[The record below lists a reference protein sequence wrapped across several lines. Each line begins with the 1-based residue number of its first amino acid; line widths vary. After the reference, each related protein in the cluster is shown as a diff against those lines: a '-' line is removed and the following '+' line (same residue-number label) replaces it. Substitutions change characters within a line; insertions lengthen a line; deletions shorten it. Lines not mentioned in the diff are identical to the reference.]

1 MPSIFEKLDNNQ
13 VKLTMTISP
22 EDFEAGLQKAY
33 LKGRGKIN
41 MPGFRAGKAPRKVI
55 ETAYGKEAFY
65 EDAVNEILPEAYETA
80 IVQHNLDVVSRPQF
94 DAESMDKETGAV
106 ITATF
111 DIKPELEISNYLG
124 LKYKKPE
131 ETATDEEI
139 NAAIQ
144 QELQK
149 NSRMVQVTERS
160 VIDGDVANIDFEGF
174 VDGTAFEGGKGE
186 GYELKIGSNS
196 FIDTFEAQIVGKSI
210 GDEFDVNVTFPDPY
224 NNADLAGKPAVF
236 KCKLNGIQVNELP
249 EADDDFAQEVSEFDT
264 IEEYKNDI
272 KANIEKSKKENA
284 EAEIESQLIAELIKI
299 LDAGEPNI
307 PDSMF
312 DNELDNLVRDFAQRL
327 QSQGMNFEMYMNYTG
342 TNVEQLKES
351 FRPNAVNNVKGRLAL
366 EAAAKAEKLTVADDE
381 LIAELDSMADK
392 YKIERDKI
400 EDIMGK
406 REIEM
411 LKKDLVI
418 KKTLKKIVESAVAE

>member
-1 MPSIFEKLDNNQ
+1 
-13 VKLTMTISP
+13 MTISP

-55 ETAYGKEAFY
+55 ETAYGKEVFY

-80 IVQHNLDVVSRPQF
+80 IVQHDLDVVSRPQF

>member
-1 MPSIFEKLDNNQ
+1 MASTFEKLENNQ
-13 VKLTMTISP
+13 VKLTLTVTP
-22 EDFEAGLQKAY
+22 ETFETGLQKAY

-41 MPGFRAGKAPRKVI
+41 MPGFRPGKAPRKVI
-55 ETAYGKEAFY
+55 ETAYGKEVFY
-65 EDAVNEILPEAYETA
+65 EDAVNEILPELYEAA
-80 IVQHNLDVVSRPQF
+80 IDEHMLDVVSRPQF
-94 DAESMDKETGAV
+94 DAESMSKETGAI

-111 DIKPELEISNYLG
+111 DIKPELEITTYLG

-131 ETATDEEI
+131 ETASDEEI
-139 NAAIQ
+139 DAAVN

-160 VIDGDVANIDFEGF
+160 VIDGDITNIDFEGF
-174 VDGTAFEGGKGE
+174 VDGIPFEGGKGE
-186 GYELKIGSNS
+186 GYELKIGSKS
-196 FIDTFEAQIVGKSI
+196 FIDTFEDQIIGKSI

-224 NNADLAGKPAVF
+224 GNADLAGKPALF
-236 KCKLNGIQVNELP
+236 KCKLNSIQINELP
-249 EADDDFAQEVSEFDT
+249 AADDEFAQEVSEFDT

-284 EAEIESQLIAELIKI
+284 EADIESQLITELIKI

-307 PDSMF
+307 PESMYA
-312 DNELDNLVRDFAQRL
+312 NELDNLLRDFAQRL

-342 TNVEQLKES
+342 TTVEQLKES

-366 EAAAKAEKLTVADDE
+366 EAAAKAENFTVTDKEKA
-381 LIAELDSMADK
+381 AELDRMAES
-392 YKIERDKI
+392 YGIERNKIE
-400 EDIMGK
+400 EIMGT
-406 REIEM
+406 RELEM

-418 KKTLKKIVESAVAE
+418 KKTLKKIVENAIAE